1 MFFCIAKHKFSK
13 MLKQFTTVFL
23 FTFLAALAAVA
34 QAEPSDELKNL
45 MACGNAAQTVTA
57 QCTADLPPMVKNTKN
72 FDFLKSHPEMC
83 CPTYQ
88 AFVCVEEGLFKL
100 DACKKV
106 WNKMKLQMDE
116 QMRAFP
122 AVGCNVQKCKKEK

>member
-1 MFFCIAKHKFSK
+1 
-13 MLKQFTTVFL
+13 MLKLFATVFL
-23 FTFLAALAAVA
+23 FSLLAALAAA
-34 QAEPSDELKNL
+34 QAEPSDKLKNL

-72 FDFLKSHPEMC
+72 FEFLKSHPEMC

-122 AVGCNVQKCKKEK
+122 AVGCNVQECKKEEY